1 MGETSKQSTSSFVF
15 RDNSFDVLRI
25 FSALLIV
32 LGHIIGHLNCNVWK
46 PLYLLWIHWPGLL
59 CLFTLT
65 GYLIPAS
72 LERSKS
78 KKEFLV
84 KRISRI
90 YPELW
95 VAFAVSLVAVLA
107 MGGYGNLHY
116 SVKDIVVWTI
126 SQVTVFQFYT
136 PSSIE
141 IYGVGNPNG
150 ALWTISMELQ
160 VYVVIM
166 LVYPWLKKQKKSV
179 WWGIGLISLLFNI
192 LYPFSEAFIPT
203 IVYKLINVTFLP
215 YAYIYWI
222 GIYAYTFKDKL
233 IPKLKK
239 YFWYLLG
246 GYMIWCVL
254 NDTVLHLSFGHYCN
268 IVSGVF
274 ICMLTLSAGYY
285 FGNHKFKKDYSYSI
299 YLYHMIVI
307 NVLVMFGIK
316 GNMWAIFITYAT
328 TLAFSFISTNYV
340 TKGNKLIRKLLLR

>member
-15 RDNSFDVLRI
+15 GDNSFDVLRI

-268 IVSGVF
+268 IVSGV
-274 ICMLTLSAGYY
+274 
-285 FGNHKFKKDYSYSI
+285 
-299 YLYHMIVI
+299 LYVC
-307 NVLVMFGIK
+307 
-316 GNMWAIFITYAT
+316 
-328 TLAFSFISTNYV
+328 
-340 TKGNKLIRKLLLR
+340 